1 MQLSTNTTTTTI
13 EGVQIIR
20 SSSYQRSIQ
29 IIDTIIIIIIII
41 VCDDSITNN
50 VTGRRNEFTYP
61 CGMDVVVTTITLFD
75 RDDSTIDV
83 SESFVSEKA
92 GVLHEYKF

>member
-1 MQLSTNTTTTTI
+1 MQLSTTTTTTI

-20 SSSYQRSIQ
+20 SSSSHRSIQ
-29 IIDTIIIIIIII
+29 IIDTIIII
-41 VCDDSITNN
+41 VCDDIITNN

>member
-29 IIDTIIIIIIII
+29 IIDTIIIV